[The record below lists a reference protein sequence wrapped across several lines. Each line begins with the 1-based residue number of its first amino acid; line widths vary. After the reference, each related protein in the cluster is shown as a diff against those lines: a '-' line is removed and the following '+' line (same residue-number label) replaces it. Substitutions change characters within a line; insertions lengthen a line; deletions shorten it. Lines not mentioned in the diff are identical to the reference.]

1 MAITKYTVG
10 VAGSTHHTL
19 LCAQALAADER
30 FKIEWILTPP
40 PQPVGRKQVITP
52 NPLHTWADT
61 QHIPVTFVEKKIRPE
76 LREAL
81 PSQPDFLLVAD
92 FGYLV
97 PKWLLELPR
106 IAPIN
111 IHPSVLPRWRGSSP
125 GQFVL
130 LDGELD
136 SAVTIMVMG
145 EGLDTGPLLW
155 QEEFTLDMEWTQ
167 TEYYHHSFTLAA
179 RRLGTVLDDVATGK
193 VLPQP
198 QSDASPTPIARRLNK
213 EDGYVSWKT
222 LAPLVDM
229 GYTEVEG
236 APESDSVLILQSQVR
251 TGAPL
256 SKTIADAVRALA
268 PWPGVWTIV
277 PTAKGAQ
284 RLKILTAS
292 YDAEKG
298 IAITLAQIEG
308 SIQEKWGNITKSIR
322 SL

>member
-1 MAITKYTVG
+1 MANTKYTVG

-19 LCAQALAADER
+19 LCAQALAVDER
-30 FKIEWILTPP
+30 FEIQWMLTPP
-40 PQPVGRKQVITP
+40 PQPIGRKQVITP
-52 NPLHTWADT
+52 NPLHIWADT
-61 QHIPVTFVEKKIRPE
+61 QQIPVTFVEKKIRPD
-76 LREAL
+76 LRVNL
-81 PSQPDFLLVAD
+81 PSQPDFLLVVD

-106 IAPIN
+106 IAPVN
-111 IHPSVLPRWRGSSP
+111 IHPSLLPRWRGSSP

-130 LDGELD
+130 LDGELE

-155 QEEFTLDMEWTQ
+155 QQKFHVDMEWTQ

-179 RRLGTVLDDVATGK
+179 RQLGTVLDDVATGK
-193 VLPQP
+193 VLPQLQP
-198 QSDASPTPIARRLNK
+198 DASSTPIARRLKK
-213 EDGYVSWKT
+213 EDGYISWKT
-222 LAPLVDM
+222 LAPLVGMD
-229 GYTEVEG
+229 YTEVEG
-236 APESDSVLILQSQVR
+236 APESDSVLILESQVR

-256 SKTIADAVRALA
+256 NKTIADAVRALA

-277 PTAKGAQ
+277 PTAKGPQ

-298 IAITLAQIEG
+298 ITITIAQREG
-308 SIQEKWGNITKSIR
+308 STQEKWKNIIKSIR